1 MNHMIGRTVSHYRIL
16 SELGSGGMGVVY
28 RAEDLTLGRH
38 VALKFLPS
46 HLGADPDARRRF
58 VHEAKAAAAL
68 DHSGICTVHEV
79 GEADGRPFIVM
90 ALLEGRTLKERIATG
105 PLPIPEALEIAA
117 QVAEA
122 LHEAHGKGVVHRDV
136 KPANIMLTP
145 KGQAKVMD
153 FGLAQVAGAS
163 QLTRSGSTLGT
174 AAYMSPEQARS
185 EPVDRRTDIW
195 SLGVVLYEMVSG
207 RRPFPGEHE
216 AALLYGIQQ
225 GEPEPLTA
233 LRTGVP
239 VELERI
245 VGKCLAKDAGHRYQ
259 HADELAVDLRQLQA
273 GLGAAPTTASTR
285 TVRPSR
291 RAPIRATALLLVLA
305 IAAAGAWL
313 FLRPGRGPSA
323 ADAALAVVDFED
335 LGGGSD
341 SLSAAGLGGLLQVG
355 LIEKCPVRVVSP
367 EYLQDLRRRSFAGA
381 QGPIR
386 SDQALTVARKA
397 GATLLLSGQ
406 IGRRNGTTFAVWR
419 LVETAGGR
427 GVGGQR
433 VVQPDLVGLAD
444 DIIAQVVPLIASRA
458 RTATPADIGSVGEI
472 TTTSPE
478 AYQHFM
484 AGEATN
490 NTVKWSQALRH
501 FEAATRIDSTFA
513 LAWSRQAAI
522 HTSVMES
529 AQAGECAERAWR
541 LKARLG
547 LKDRMLLESLRL
559 QLDAKIPAAMDI
571 FREMLVRWPDDR
583 ALLRMYAAALGQDQ
597 LLPEAQA
604 VAEQGLALY
613 PGDEEL
619 TERRCS
625 VLMKRGRTAE
635 AKAVAVDYQR
645 SHPGSARGWD
655 MLGEAQ
661 LAAGEADSAEA
672 ALREARSLE
681 PDDFALQTDL
691 ARCAALRGQAG
702 EAEAILKRQLLR
714 SDLLP
719 FQRIIVITGRAR
731 VLEPGLAH
739 LCVETGRLRRALEW
753 IDALGLQ
760 GGSKDDA
767 TFAMRRGIEILL
779 ESGWPREAL
788 AVARQPCQSRS
799 AEWTRLASRASRL
812 LALEQVDSLATARQ
826 ALAELLPGKDTDGFR
841 IRYVPLSVAASL
853 ALAEGRPD
861 SALAKLAKLEESDG
875 LRATELE
882 TRVRALRMLGRLPEA
897 AAAVEWLL
905 KRNGCRF
912 IARYQLGQIYEE
924 MGRKPDA
931 AREYEVFLRAWANAD
946 PGWPQ
951 VEDARRRLA
960 ALRASH

>member
-1 MNHMIGRTVSHYRIL
+1 MIGRTVSHYRIL

-46 HLGADPDARRRF
+46 HLSADPDARRRF

-68 DHSGICTVHEV
+68 DHSGICTVYDSGEV
-79 GEADGRPFIVM
+79 DGQLFIAM
-90 ALLEGRTLKERIATG
+90 ALLEGQTLRDRIAAG
-105 PLPIPEALEIAA
+105 PLPVAQALELAA
-117 QVAEA
+117 QIAEA
-122 LHEAHGKGVVHRDV
+122 LHEADGKGVTHRDI

-185 EPVDRRTDIW
+185 EAVDRRTDIW

-245 VGKCLAKDAGHRYQ
+245 VGKCLAKDAGRRYQ

-273 GLGAAPTTASTR
+273 GLGAAPTTASAR
-285 TVRPSR
+285 TIRQPR
-291 RAPIRATALLLVLA
+291 RAPARAAALLLVLA

-313 FLRPGRGPSA
+313 FLRLGRGPSA

-335 LGGGSD
+335 LGDGSD

-406 IGRRNGTTFAVWR
+406 IGRRNGSTFAVWR

-433 VVQPDLVGLAD
+433 VVQADLVGLAD
-444 DIIAQVVPLIASRA
+444 DIIAQVVPLIARRA
-458 RTATPADIGSVGEI
+458 GTAAPADTGSVGQF
-472 TTTSPE
+472 TTRLPE
-478 AYQHFM
+478 AY
-484 AGEATN
+484 
-490 NTVKWSQALRH
+490 RH
-501 FEAATRIDSTFA
+501 FVTAELAAEDHDFDAAMRHLRAAVRQDSSFA
-513 LAWSRQAAI
+513 LAWMRMGQLRWGLNDPREAKLLYD
-522 HTSVMES
+522 
-529 AQAGECAERAWR
+529 RAWSLRSR
-541 LKARLG
+541 LAV
-547 LKDRMLLESLRL
+547 KDRMLLESAMQETDGRL
-559 QLDAKIPAAMDI
+559 AACLAT
-571 FREMLVRWPDDR
+571 FSEMLARWPDDR
-583 ALLRMYAAALGQDQ
+583 SVLEAYSETLGRWAFVREAEQS
-597 LLPEAQA
+597 AQA
-604 VAEQGLALY
+604 GLRLY
-613 PGDEEL
+613 PDNVPLMSTRCMALVRLGRV
-619 TERRCS
+619 TEA
-625 VLMKRGRTAE
+625 MH
-635 AKAVAVDYQR
+635 VAHDLHDRHPDR
-645 SHPGSARGWD
+645 SEGWNV
-655 MLGEAQ
+655 LGEAF
-661 LAAGEADSAEA
+661 LAAGEADSAEVVWRKCYRQSTDEW
-672 ALREARSLE
+672 REK
-681 PDDFALQTDL
+681 TDL
-691 ARCAALRGQAG
+691 ARCAQQRGEPAGSESLLRGVLVLADLAPPDRWFITLALTG
-702 EAEAILKRQLLR
+702 NTHWGLHRLL
-714 SDLLP
+714 
-719 FQRIIVITGRAR
+719 A
-731 VLEPGLAH
+731 
-739 LCVETGRLRRALEW
+739 ETGRLEEALRLLTEAEGAEATRPRSLRLLSERAL
-753 IDALGLQ
+753 
-760 GGSKDDA
+760 
-767 TFAMRRGIEILL
+767 LL
-779 ESGWPREAL
+779 CQWGRPREAL
-788 AVARQPCQSRS
+788 
-799 AEWTRLASRASRL
+799 L
-812 LALEQVDSLATARQ
+812 LADRIARRSESEDGRDWAAVIRARALTQLDSLAAARRE
-826 ALAELLPGKDTDGFR
+826 LARVPAAAARREKWVPAW
-841 IRYVPLSVAASL
+841 PLSVKARIELGEGRRDSCVAAL
-853 ALAEGRPD
+853 EALEAERGLEPGDMETRADALAAMGRFD
-861 SALAKLAKLEESDG
+861 EAVATLTHE
-875 LRATELE
+875 LRL
-882 TRVRALRMLGRLPEA
+882 
-897 AAAVEWLL
+897 
-905 KRNGCRF
+905 NGCRF

-924 MGRKPDA
+924 MGRKADA
-931 AREYEVFLRAWANAD
+931 AREYEVFLKAWADAD

-960 ALRASH
+960 ALRVGR